1 MSHFEFKSTL
11 LGFLVVALLA
21 GCARELPRSAPLLS
35 GPAATT
41 YHLDTGDSVR
51 VVVFEQESLSGTY
64 IVDATGRIMMPL
76 IGQVSARGRSTS
88 GLASTIRTRLA
99 SGYLREP
106 DVSVELAQTR
116 PFYIHGEVSRPG
128 AYRFAPDMTVER
140 AVALAGG
147 FTSRAD
153 ARIVSVDR
161 RSGTATLE
169 AIVYQLSLLDAVL
182 PGDTIYV
189 KERLF

>member
-1 MSHFEFKSTL
+1 MRQRTSTQCTPFKW
-11 LGFLVVALLA
+11 
-21 GCARELPRSAPLLS
+21 
-35 GPAATT
+35 PAATT

-116 PFYIHGEVSRPG
+116 PFYIHGVVSRPG
-128 AYRFAPDMTVER
+128 AYRFAPGMTVER